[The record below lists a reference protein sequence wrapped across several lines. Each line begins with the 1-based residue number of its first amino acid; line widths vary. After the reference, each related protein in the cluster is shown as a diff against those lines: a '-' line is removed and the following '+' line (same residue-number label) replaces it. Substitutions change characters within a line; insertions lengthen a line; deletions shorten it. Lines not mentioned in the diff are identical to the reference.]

1 MTTQKELYQPI
12 LIKARSQGTL
22 QHLAEIIT
30 KSLNKVMK
38 EQCPDISD
46 EEREQAVK
54 KSVLEI
60 FDEFGKVEL

>member
-12 LIKARSQGTL
+12 LIKAQSDGTL

-30 KSLNKVMK
+30 KSLSKVIK
-38 EQCPDISD
+38 EQCPNISD
-46 EEREQAVK
+46 EERQKAVK

-60 FDEFGKVEL
+60 FEEFGEVEL